1 MSIAESTVAS
11 PSAVDVLCAH
21 CGLVVPPGLVDPA
34 LVDQDAARQFC
45 CHGCRAVYAVIHEYG
60 LGRYYALRDSTEA
73 APAPAS
79 PTGRSYG
86 EFNDPGFQARAC
98 WKTADGI
105 AATELYLEGV
115 HCTACVWLVERLP
128 GLVPGVVEV
137 RLDLP
142 RSRALV
148 RWDPRVVPLSA
159 AARQL
164 DALGYVPHPSR
175 GLEARALRRQEDRR
189 MLARIGLAGA
199 VAANVMAIAF
209 ALYGGVFH
217 GMEPEYASLFRWASL
232 AITVPSVIFGGGVF
246 FRGAW
251 AALRV
256 RALHMD
262 LPISIG
268 LLAGF
273 LHGALNTVRGA
284 GDVYFDSVTALI
296 FLLLAGRYVQRR
308 QQRAAADSAELLAAL
323 APSAARVIEAGGV
336 REVPL
341 EALLRGARV
350 EVRAGD
356 VVPADG
362 VITTGRSALDL
373 SLLSGESRPMNAGP
387 GDRVH
392 AGTVNLSSRL
402 EVLVEQTGEDT
413 RIGRLMKLVEEYGRR
428 RAPIVEL
435 ADRIAG
441 HFVAAVLILAALTF
455 ALWARVD
462 AGRAMDHAVALLIVT
477 CPCALGLATPLA
489 LSAAIGQ
496 AARAGFLIKGADV
509 IEKMTRPGR
518 MWLDKTGTLTAGRAA
533 LLAWR
538 GDAAVRPLA
547 AAAEAHSSH
556 PLARALV
563 AALGPAPDLPVTITE
578 THGGGI
584 DAVVSGRA
592 VVLGSPEFV
601 MARVGLVPPEFARH
615 ARELSESG
623 LTPVLVAVDGAV
635 AAAAGFGDPLR
646 EDAETALARV
656 GNSGWRIGILSGD
669 DPVVVAAVGRRLGLD
684 SVDCRGGISPEAKLR
699 AVRDGAAAGTVVM
712 VGDGVNDAAALAAAT
727 VGIAVHGGAEAALAG
742 ADVFIARPGVAR
754 VADLLDG
761 AARVMKTVRRN
772 LVLSLC
778 YNSAGVAL
786 AMAGLITPVVA
797 AVLMPLSSITVIAS
811 SYRARSFTRA
821 GEPPCR

>member
-1 MSIAESTVAS
+1 
-11 PSAVDVLCAH
+11 
-21 CGLVVPPGLVDPA
+21 
-34 LVDQDAARQFC
+34 
-45 CHGCRAVYAVIHEYG
+45 VIHEHG
-60 LGRYYALRDSTEA
+60 LDRYYALRGSAEA

-86 EFNDPGFQARAC
+86 EFDDPGFQARAC
-98 WKTADGI
+98 WSTDDGL

-115 HCTACVWLVERLP
+115 HCAACVWLVERLP
-128 GLVPGVVEV
+128 GVVPGVLEV

-148 RWDPRVVPLSA
+148 RWDPRAVPLSA

-164 DALGYVPHPSR
+164 DALGYRAHPSR

-189 MLARIGLAGA
+189 MLARIGLAGS

-209 ALYGGVFH
+209 ALYGGAFH

-232 AITVPSVIFGGGVF
+232 AITVPSVIWGGGVF

-251 AALRV
+251 AALRM
-256 RALHMD
+256 RTLHMD

-273 LHGALNTVRGA
+273 LHGAVNTLRGA

-308 QQRAAADSAELLAAL
+308 QQRAAGSAELDALARASRGSSGAGSGGAARGSCRALFLLRRRRHRVQPLGPGPFAAL
-323 APSAARVIEAGGV
+323 RQ
-336 REVPL
+336 
-341 EALLRGARV
+341 
-350 EVRAGD
+350 
-356 VVPADG
+356 
-362 VITTGRSALDL
+362 
-373 SLLSGESRPMNAGP
+373 SRPIGAGP
-387 GDRVH
+387 GDR

-413 RIGRLMKLVEEYGRR
+413 RIGRLMKLVEESGRR

-441 HFVAAVLILAALTF
+441 HFVAAVLVLAALTF

-462 AGRAMDHAVALLIVT
+462 AGRAVDHAVALLIVT

-509 IEKMTRPGR
+509 IEKLTRPGR

-533 LLAWR
+533 LLAWW
-538 GDAAVRPLA
+538 GDPTAKPLA

-563 AALGPAPDLPVTITE
+563 AVLGPAPDLPVTIPE
-578 THGGGI
+578 HAAASRGGGRPR
-584 DAVVSGRA
+584 RA
-592 VVLGSPEFV
+592 LGLARFRGGSRRLRT
-601 MARVGLVPPEFARH
+601 ARVRGSCARSLRSRAH
-615 ARELSESG
+615 
-623 LTPVLVAVDGAV
+623 TGA
-635 AAAAGFGDPLR
+635 GCRGR
-646 EDAETALARV
+646 RR
-656 GNSGWRIGILSGD
+656 GR
-669 DPVVVAAVGRRLGLD
+669 GRRLRRPAARGRGARARPREQPRLARRHPLGRRPCGGRGRREPPGSRPGGLPGRGLAGGQAPRGAG
-684 SVDCRGGISPEAKLR
+684 RGGRRIGR
-699 AVRDGAAAGTVVM
+699 
-712 VGDGVNDAAALAAAT
+712 
-727 VGIAVHGGAEAALAG
+727 HG
-742 ADVFIARPGVAR
+742 
-754 VADLLDG
+754 
-761 AARVMKTVRRN
+761 RR
-772 LVLSLC
+772 
-778 YNSAGVAL
+778 
-786 AMAGLITPVVA
+786 
-797 AVLMPLSSITVIAS
+797 
-811 SYRARSFTRA
+811 RRQ
-821 GEPPCR
+821 